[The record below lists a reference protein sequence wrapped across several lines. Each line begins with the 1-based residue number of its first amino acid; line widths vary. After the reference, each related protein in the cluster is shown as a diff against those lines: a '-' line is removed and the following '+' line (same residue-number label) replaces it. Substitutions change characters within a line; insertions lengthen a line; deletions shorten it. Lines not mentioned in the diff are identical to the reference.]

1 MENHG
6 YWVGP
11 MPMGDFLDNF
21 IPATGTES
29 LDARCRTLNVRNE
42 KEIYDILITGTGDGK
57 NNAASAPDSPS
68 ATRCVDLGDGRLY
81 FDEALED
88 VKDRLYAD
96 IFVDDAEPGSFVSH
110 LDKDADSAGRAL
122 TYIERMH
129 SHLHREFSFFLFIDA
144 EHFRVI
150 RADRD
155 GFIVTEQTKWADP
168 TTHVT
173 NNRLNDFLDRFD
185 NMSDKQQGFD
195 TTVNDAPEPGAN
207 ITRARK
213 ALERVIP
220 EDMKPKGEKP
230 ELPIRKIGVPC
241 AGAEH
246 GLRWFYVS
254 DPTSSARGMRSRATR
269 GYPAWDPVTATVIFI
284 KDYWRSDTGDMLK
297 EAEVIRELNGKGV
310 KHAPTLI
317 CGDDLSGQRTITGDY
332 VDAKWNKGQ
341 RKAHHARVHHRIAMN
356 FCLPLW
362 KFRSTRHLLQILY
375 NAFTCHRQAVERC
388 RKLHRDFSAWN
399 ILWDESSEEGVLSD
413 WDFCAPMPLPGAD
426 ESDPTI
432 NMMAQMPSRSGRPDR
447 TGTWMF
453 MSTLSLTGKPKLHD
467 VQDDLEALFWV
478 GVYMIVLYTPYPE
491 TEAIYIVDEVLTE
504 YKFRDGAPIGGAE
517 KTALITGSRDFH
529 LPDHPVL
536 AGWILTYSDLLD
548 EWLTYKKNVARQ
560 QQSQEDILGLC
571 IPSRNNHIQP
581 PDLRD
586 HTVLDAEWSS
596 LIEQGDKL
604 GLFKD
609 NGRCNDKDHD
619 KHPFDVLS
627 SYRERDNRRRR
638 QASEARAW
646 PLYSP
651 AISQRVNA
659 RSTLRSQS
667 PPSSQRPCAIV
678 GPSLDP
684 ASDDGDDDGEEAKRA
699 AKRLRTSINT
709 FKRASP
715 RHHDTPGEGSL
726 GRGKVM
732 AQE

>member
-1 MENHG
+1 
-6 YWVGP
+6 
-11 MPMGDFLDNF
+11 MPMGDFLDKF
-21 IPATGTES
+21 ISATGTES
-29 LDARCRTLNVRNE
+29 LDARCRTLNVKNE
-42 KEIYDILITGTGDGK
+42 KEIYDILIAGTGHGK
-57 NNAASAPDSPS
+57 KNAASAPDPPS

-81 FDEALED
+81 FDEALEH
-88 VKDRLYAD
+88 VKDTLFEN
-96 IFVDDAEPGSFVSH
+96 IFADDAEPGSFVSH
-110 LDKDADSAGRAL
+110 LDKDDNSAGRVL
-122 TYIERMH
+122 TYIENMH
-129 SHLHREFSFFLFIDA
+129 SHLHRVFSFFLFIDA

-155 GFIVTEQTKWADP
+155 GFIVTERTKWADP

-195 TTVNDAPEPGAN
+195 TTVNDAPEPGAS
-207 ITRARK
+207 ISRARK

-220 EDMKPKGEKP
+220 EDMKPKGEKT

-284 KDYWRSDTGDMLK
+284 KDYWRSDTDDLLK
-297 EAEVIRELNGKGV
+297 EADVIRELNEKGV
-310 KHAPTLI
+310 RHAPTLI

-399 ILWDESSEEGVLSD
+399 ILWDESSEEGILFD
-413 WDFCAPMPLPGAD
+413 WDLCAPMPPLGAD

-453 MSTLSLTGKPKLHD
+453 MSSLSLAGEPKLHD

-491 TEAIYIVDEVLTE
+491 TEAIFIVDEVLTE
-504 YKFRDGAPIGGAE
+504 CTFKGNVSIGGSE

-536 AGWILTYSDLLD
+536 AQWCHFYCELVGDWSNYNAILRRNRKTESMGSRLFGISSRKD
-548 EWLTYKKNVARQ
+548 
-560 QQSQEDILGLC
+560 
-571 IPSRNNHIQP
+571 PSP

-586 HTVLDAEWSS
+586 YTALDELWSN
-596 LIEQGDKL
+596 IIKTGEEHNM
-604 GLFKD
+604 FKD
-609 NGRCNDKDHD
+609 DDRCNDKDHD

-627 SYRERDNRRRR
+627 YYRERVDRR
-638 QASEARAW
+638 QRQAIDARAW

-651 AISQRVNA
+651 AISQRGDA

-667 PPSSQRPCAIV
+667 PPSNQRRCAIV
-678 GPSLDP
+678 DPPVDP
-684 ASDDGDDDGEEAKRA
+684 ASDNGDDDGEEAKRT
-699 AKRLRTSINT
+699 AKRLRTSRNT

-715 RHHDTPGEGSL
+715 RQHDTPGGKSL

-732 AQE
+732 A